1 MFLLGLNGNEQ
12 WIGLDD
18 GWGDGVFLWSN
29 GRQLVSGDARWTDNE
44 PNNNYYQEHCV
55 LLEGTTWK
63 HWNCEEEKVFT
74 CEKMPQG
81 FLSSVLK
88 MPFIYQYLVNTHSV
102 ILLFKAVWLIRYLE
116 LFNNNIHLLASG

>member
-18 GWGDGVFLWSN
+18 GWGARVFLWSD
-29 GRQLVSGDARWTDNE
+29 GQQLVSGDERWADNE
-44 PNNNYYQEHCV
+44 PNNNNYQEHCV

-63 HWNCEEEKVFT
+63 DWNCDEEKVFT

-81 FLSSVLK
+81 FFCLL
-88 MPFIYQYLVNTHSV
+88 YQKC
-102 ILLFKAVWLIRYLE
+102 LLYI
-116 LFNNNIHLLASG
+116 NI

>member
-18 GWGDGVFLWSN
+18 GWGARVFLWSDSQ
-29 GRQLVSGDARWTDNE
+29 QLISDDARWADNE
-44 PNNNYYQEHCV
+44 PNNNNYQEHCV

-63 HWNCEEEKVFT
+63 DWNCEEEKVFT

-81 FLSSVLK
+81 FFVFCTKDAFYIPIFSIYALSDLGVYVK
-88 MPFIYQYLVNTHSV
+88 Q
-102 ILLFKAVWLIRYLE
+102 
-116 LFNNNIHLLASG
+116 SG